1 MCNAGA
7 AAANGSGRRHRVVVV
22 GSCFAGLTAALEVSI
37 NELGAVCILD
47 AGNGGMAI
55 KTDRVFGGGKTHVT
69 SGPHAH
75 WGKVAFEK
83 AFLLSRKRGSV
94 VF

>member
-1 MCNAGA
+1 
-7 AAANGSGRRHRVVVV
+7 VV
-22 GSCFAGLTAALEVSI
+22 
-37 NELGAVCILD
+37 D

-94 VF
+94 AF